1 MTSLALEEL
10 EPSGGCRL
18 VLVPTTSD
26 KPASCKAVAILE
38 RFYRRKRH
46 PHRLPEDR
54 GPHRADAEPIATRPG
69 SRYDNGMT
77 AAKIAITLPADQ
89 LERVRRAVKR
99 GRADSVSA
107 YIAQAL
113 ERQDREETLADL
125 LRDLVA
131 LHGEPSRKEKAWARR
146 VLRRRSRG

>member
-1 MTSLALEEL
+1 MNRRPAR
-10 EPSGGCRL
+10 SGAHAGYGTRTGRQKT
-18 VLVPTTSD
+18 VD
-26 KPASCKAVAILE
+26 RRRAS
-38 RFYRRKRH
+38 
-46 PHRLPEDR
+46 
-54 GPHRADAEPIATRPG
+54 AEAIATRPDL
-69 SRYDNGMT
+69 RYDNGMT

-131 LHGEPSRKEKAWARR
+131 LHGEPNRKEKAWARR